1 MVRTRKFMLMSVAM
15 AGLALTAACGDS
27 GNSNGSGGG
36 SSTGQMPAATGNAV
50 SAQPTSIGTILVDGK
65 GKTVYVFGND
75 KTSASTCTGS
85 CATDWPPVAAPTPL
99 PASIPGVT
107 GAIGETTRADG
118 SHQLTVAG
126 HPVYNFSGDSA
137 AGQTKGQG
145 LTLNGGLWTVV
156 LPSGAP
162 DPNPSGAAANPGS
175 GAGY

>member
-1 MVRTRKFMLMSVAM
+1 MVTTRTVMVLTVAA

-27 GNSNGSGGG
+27 NGDSNKPA
-36 SSTGQMPAATGNAV
+36 STAKAPAATGDAV
-50 SAQPTSIGTILVDGK
+50 SAQSTSLGTILVDGK
-65 GKTVYVFGND
+65 GRTVYVFAND
-75 KTSASTCTGS
+75 KTNASTCTGS
-85 CATDWPPVAAPTPL
+85 CATDWPPVPAPTPL

-107 GAIGETTRADG
+107 GALGTTTRSDG

-137 AGQTKGQG
+137 AGQTSGQG

-162 DPNPSGAAANPGS
+162 DPNPAGAPNPGS
-175 GAGY
+175 GPGY